1 MEKGGIIMRIE
12 KKWSAN
18 PKLDKFKKEQELVNI
33 VGQWGVGIKVRINNP
48 YSYSRGPIEE
58 KATTKKT

>member
-1 MEKGGIIMRIE
+1 MEKGGIIMKIE

-48 YSYSRGPIEE
+48 YSYSHGPIEE